1 MITSVLISILFTPAR
16 QLPKTKKAQ
25 KKAQKGQRLAEE
37 VDGYVGFMNDVDLLV
52 KYVNNKVDWKA
63 LPMTTRALPNKPAK
77 PIEPAKPSK
86 LVK

>member
-1 MITSVLISILFTPAR
+1 MFFFLLMITSVLISILFTPAR

-37 VDGYVGFMNDVDLLV
+37 VDGYVGFIDNVDLLE
-52 KYVNNKVDWKA
+52 KYVNNKVDSKA
-63 LPMTTRALPNKPAK
+63 LPKTTQAVPV
-77 PIEPAKPSK
+77 EPAKPSK

>member
-37 VDGYVGFMNDVDLLV
+37 VDGYVGFIDNVDLLE
-52 KYVNNKVDWKA
+52 KYVNNKVDSKA
-63 LPMTTRALPNKPAK
+63 LPKTTQAVPV
-77 PIEPAKPSK
+77 EPAKPSK